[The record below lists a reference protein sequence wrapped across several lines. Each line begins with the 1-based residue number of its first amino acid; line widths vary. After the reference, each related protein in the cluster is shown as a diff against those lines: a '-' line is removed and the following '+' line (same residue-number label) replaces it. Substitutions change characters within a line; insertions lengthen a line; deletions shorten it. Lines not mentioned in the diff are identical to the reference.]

1 MTMKKIDDFNNVTLI
16 LYIELNQ
23 IQKLIIIVYL
33 RLIDTS
39 RYHIKKI
46 EVLKRFEILQ
56 VYNKGN
62 NSL

>member
-16 LYIELNQ
+16 VYIELNQ

>member
-16 LYIELNQ
+16 VYIELNQ

-39 RYHIKKI
+39 RYQIKKI

>member
-33 RLIDTS
+33 RLIDT
-39 RYHIKKI
+39 I
-46 EVLKRFEILQ
+46 EIPDKENRSFKTIRDIA
-56 VYNKGN
+56 
-62 NSL
+62 SL

>member
-39 RYHIKKI
+39 RYQIKKI